1 MEPWYTEPWII
12 WLIAC
17 GILLITEVLTQM
29 LWALCLAVGCLLGFA
44 GDLCGAS
51 PLWQFVLFIVGDL
64 LSYVLLVPLF
74 QRWHALQVDRKGKA
88 ARTGMDA
95 LLDRRAVLADE
106 ITAERPGRG
115 RIDGDNWQMVSD
127 DKAVPAIPR
136 GTEVV
141 VTGYDSIILR
151 VKPVTTEN

>member
-51 PLWQFVLFIVGDL
+51 PLWQFVLFIVGAL

-95 LLDRRAVLADE
+95 LLGRRAVLADE

-115 RIDGDNWQMVSD
+115 RIDGDNWQMLSD

-151 VKPVTTEN
+151 VRPVTTEN

>member
-51 PLWQFVLFIVGDL
+51 PLWQFVLFIVGAL

-95 LLDRRAVLADE
+95 LLGRRAVLADE

-151 VKPVTTEN
+151 VRPVTTEN

>member
-51 PLWQFVLFIVGDL
+51 PLWQFVLFIVGAL

-95 LLDRRAVLADE
+95 LLGRRAVLADE

-151 VKPVTTEN
+151 VKPVITEN

>member
-51 PLWQFVLFIVGDL
+51 PLWQFVLFIVGAL

-95 LLDRRAVLADE
+95 LLGRRAVLADE

>member
-51 PLWQFVLFIVGDL
+51 PLWQFVLFIVGAL

-151 VKPVTTEN
+151 VRPVTTEN

>member
-29 LWALCLAVGCLLGFA
+29 LWALCLAVGCLLGVA

-51 PLWQFVLFIVGDL
+51 PLWQFVLFIVGAL

>member
-51 PLWQFVLFIVGDL
+51 PLWQFVLFIVGAL

-95 LLDRRAVLADE
+95 LLGRRAVLADE

-136 GTEVV
+136 GTEVI

-151 VKPVTTEN
+151 VRPVTTEN

>member
-51 PLWQFVLFIVGDL
+51 PLWQFVLFIVGAL

-95 LLDRRAVLADE
+95 LLGRRAVLADE

-141 VTGYDSIILR
+141 VTGFDSIILR

>member
-51 PLWQFVLFIVGDL
+51 PLWQFVLFIVGAL

>member
-51 PLWQFVLFIVGDL
+51 PLWQFVLFIVGAL

-95 LLDRRAVLADE
+95 LLGRRAVLSDE

-151 VKPVTTEN
+151 VRPVTTEN

>member
-51 PLWQFVLFIVGDL
+51 PVWQFVLFIVGAL

-95 LLDRRAVLADE
+95 LLGRHAVLADE

-115 RIDGDNWQMVSD
+115 RIDGDSWQMVSD

-141 VTGYDSIILR
+141 ITGYDSIILHVR
-151 VKPVTTEN
+151 PVTTEN

>member
-51 PLWQFVLFIVGDL
+51 PLWQFVLFIVGAL

-74 QRWHALQVDRKGKA
+74 QR
-88 ARTGMDA
+88 
-95 LLDRRAVLADE
+95 
-106 ITAERPGRG
+106 
-115 RIDGDNWQMVSD
+115 
-127 DKAVPAIPR
+127 
-136 GTEVV
+136 
-141 VTGYDSIILR
+141 
-151 VKPVTTEN
+151 

>member
-51 PLWQFVLFIVGDL
+51 PLWQFVLFIVGAL

-95 LLDRRAVLADE
+95 LLGRRAVLADE
-106 ITAERPGRG
+106 ITAVRPGRG

>member
-51 PLWQFVLFIVGDL
+51 PVWQFVLFIVGAL

-95 LLDRRAVLADE
+95 LLGRHAVLADE

-115 RIDGDNWQMVSD
+115 RIDGDSWQMVSD

-141 VTGYDSIILR
+141 ITGYDSIILYVR
-151 VKPVTTEN
+151 PVTTEN